1 MGKKMKLKIN
11 LNADV
16 AEGYG
21 RWTMGNDK
29 DIINEINSANIACGK
44 HAGDENIMS
53 NVILLCNESNVDI
66 GVHPGFSDIEG
77 FGRRRLNLSE
87 KNIENLIAY
96 QTGALIGIAST
107 LNSKVTHMKPHG
119 ALNNMACED
128 LNLSKAIVR
137 GFKAI
142 DKKLILLAPTNSEL
156 IKAGDYYG
164 IACVEE
170 GFADRAY
177 MSDGNLS
184 SRSLEGSLITD
195 VQKAVQQAID
205 IANGEKIE
213 TLDGKKIHVPAK
225 SICIHGDKQE
235 ALNQA
240 KTIKQGLIDNGF
252 DLVKLA
258 ELDS

>member
-1 MGKKMKLKIN
+1 
-11 LNADV
+11 
-16 AEGYG
+16 
-21 RWTMGNDK
+21 
-29 DIINEINSANIACGK
+29 
-44 HAGDENIMS
+44 
-53 NVILLCNESNVDI
+53 
-66 GVHPGFSDIEG
+66 
-77 FGRRRLNLSE
+77 
-87 KNIENLIAY
+87 
-96 QTGALIGIAST
+96 
-107 LNSKVTHMKPHG
+107 MKPHG

-156 IKAGDYYG
+156 IKAGEYYG

-240 KTIKQGLIDNGF
+240 KSIKQGLIDNGF

-258 ELDS
+258 ELGS

>member
-1 MGKKMKLKIN
+1 
-11 LNADV
+11 
-16 AEGYG
+16 
-21 RWTMGNDK
+21 
-29 DIINEINSANIACGK
+29 
-44 HAGDENIMS
+44 
-53 NVILLCNESNVDI
+53 
-66 GVHPGFSDIEG
+66 
-77 FGRRRLNLSE
+77 
-87 KNIENLIAY
+87 
-96 QTGALIGIAST
+96 
-107 LNSKVTHMKPHG
+107 
-119 ALNNMACED
+119 
-128 LNLSKAIVR
+128 
-137 GFKAI
+137 
-142 DKKLILLAPTNSEL
+142 
-156 IKAGDYYG
+156 
-164 IACVEE
+164 
-170 GFADRAY
+170 

-240 KTIKQGLIDNGF
+240 KSIKQGLIDNGF